1 MWRAKNVVL
10 CSLFLTLCFLFL
22 YGCSPPTDYYHQVE
36 NMAEQG
42 EQTRNETGRRP
53 GEIVVPV
60 MDPTPIRMPETSV
73 QQTEPDK
80 PQPDIEETPVV
91 AQTAGTQEKPPQR
104 EIVREPEPPSEPKPV
119 AVASNVIKDALN
131 ASELGVRVRTVEL
144 VNGRLDGGKNS
155 VRIYFVPG
163 SVDVIDDRF
172 GAICAVVYY
181 LNSETKTVDTVA
193 GIAEDGQSTLLA
205 ILQSSISDITAWVTG
220 DITRAEWHSRITKKI
235 L

>member
-1 MWRAKNVVL
+1 MWRAKNMVL

-22 YGCSPPTDYYHQVE
+22 YGCSPPADYYHEVE

-42 EQTRNETGRRP
+42 EQIRSDTGRRP
-53 GEIVVPV
+53 GEIVVPA
-60 MDPTPIRMPETSV
+60 MDPTPIRMPETSA
-73 QQTEPDK
+73 QQAEPDK
-80 PQPDIEETPVV
+80 PQPEIEETPVV
-91 AQTAGTQEKPPQR
+91 KQTAGSQEKPPQR
-104 EIVREPEPPSEPKPV
+104 EIVREPEPPSEPEPV

-131 ASELGVRVRTVEL
+131 ASDLGVRVRTVEL

-205 ILQSSISDITAWVTG
+205 ILQSSIGDITAWVTG

>member
-1 MWRAKNVVL
+1 MLRAKNIAL
-10 CSLFLTLCFLFL
+10 YSFFLALCFLFL
-22 YGCSPPTDYYHQVE
+22 YGCSPPADYYHQVE
-36 NMAEQG
+36 NMEGQG
-42 EQTRNETGRRP
+42 EQIRSETGRRP
-53 GEIVVPV
+53 GEIVVPS
-60 MDPTPIRMPETSV
+60 MDPTPIRMPETPT
-73 QQTEPDK
+73 QQAGPDK
-80 PQPDIEETPVV
+80 PQPGIEETPVV
-91 AQTAGTQEKPPQR
+91 EQPAGSQEKPPQR
-104 EIVREPEPPSEPKPV
+104 EIVREPEPPSEPEPV
-119 AVASNVIKDALN
+119 AIASNVIKDALN
-131 ASELGVRVRTVEL
+131 ASDLGVSVRTVEL

-181 LNSETKTVDTVA
+181 LNSEAKTVDTVA

-205 ILQSSISDITAWVTG
+205 ILQSSIGDITAWVTG